1 MFDIDGVVADVRHR
15 LHHLESTPKNW
26 SAFFA
31 GAAGDPALPEGVALA
46 LELSAEHDLVWLTG
60 RPERLRRVT
69 TDWLRNQSLP
79 VEPLH
84 MRGNRDFRPAR
95 QTKLAVVRELAAERT
110 VAVVVDDDPAVVSV
124 LKADGIAVLLAD
136 WVPYGEPLRQGQERD
151 GRT

>member
-1 MFDIDGVVADVRHR
+1 MLDIDGVVADVRHR

-31 GAAGDPALPEGVALA
+31 GAATDPPLPEGVAVARELA
-46 LELSAEHDLVWLTG
+46 AGHDIVWLTG

-69 TDWLRNQSLP
+69 TQWLRRHGLP

-84 MRGNRDFRPAR
+84 MRRNGDFRPAR
-95 QTKLAVVRELAAERT
+95 QTKLAVVRALAAEGT
-110 VAVVVDDDPAVVSV
+110 VAVVVDDDPAVITALES
-124 LKADGIAVLLAD
+124 AGIPTLTAD
-136 WVPYGEPLRQGQERD
+136 WVPYREALREGQERE